1 MRIYSMENFAI
12 ITDAGGD
19 FTREIIQKY
28 GIEETPI
35 STIVWPDG
43 SERPAD
49 IYWDKM
55 KPSEYFTMMTNKRNN
70 FSSSVPSVGTIT
82 ERLTELAK
90 AGRNIII
97 FTISSF
103 MSGGYSEFTVVARE
117 VMEKY
122 PNIKI
127 EVIDSLRYSGA
138 IMLLA
143 VQASLYRSE
152 GLSFEQAVEK
162 LQQYK
167 LRIHQ
172 AGFLDDLFFLARKG
186 RLSKGLAFMGNLVGV
201 KPLADLCNETGL
213 SQVIGKAKGYKQV
226 MKIFPQYVEKTIG
239 NPEGK
244 PFVVT
249 YSLREPQAAEFK
261 RMIEEKYH
269 PEHLIYVPVGQCTG
283 CNVGPGL
290 AAAFYAGDEPVSENC
305 VKERA
310 IMEELLKK

>member
-1 MRIYSMENFAI
+1 MENFAI
-12 ITDAGGD
+12 LTDAGGD
-19 FTREIIQKY
+19 FTREMIAKY

-43 SERPAD
+43 SEKPAD
-49 IYWDKM
+49 LYWDTI
-55 KPSEYFTMMTNKRNN
+55 KPSEYFQLMTNKRNN
-70 FSSSVPSVGTIT
+70 FSSSIPAVGTIK
-82 ERLTELAK
+82 ERLTALAE
-90 AGRNIII
+90 AGRNVVV

-103 MSGGYSEFTVVARE
+103 MSGGYSAFTVVGKE

-122 PNIKI
+122 PNVKI

-138 IMLLA
+138 ITLLA
-143 VQASLYRSE
+143 VQASLCRSK
-152 GLSFEQAVEK
+152 GMSFEETVK
-162 LQQYK
+162 YLNDFR

-226 MKIFPQYVEKTIG
+226 MKIFPQYIERTIG

-244 PFVVT
+244 VFVVT
-249 YSLREPQAAEFK
+249 YSLREKQAEEMK
-261 RMIEEKYH
+261 RIIEEKYH

-290 AAAFYAGDEPVSENC
+290 AAVFYAGDEPVSENC
-305 VKERA
+305 AKERG

>member
-1 MRIYSMENFAI
+1 MRINSMENFAI
-12 ITDAGGD
+12 LTDAGGD
-19 FTREIIQKY
+19 FTREVIQKY
-28 GIEETPI
+28 GIEEAPI

-43 SERPAD
+43 SEKPAD
-49 IYWDKM
+49 IYWDTM
-55 KPSEYFTMMTNKRNN
+55 KPSEYFQMMTNKKNN
-70 FSSSVPSVGTIT
+70 FSSSIPSVATIKG
-82 ERLTELAK
+82 RLTELAK
-90 AGRNIII
+90 AGRNVVV

-103 MSGGYSEFTVVARE
+103 MSGGYSAFTVNAKE
-117 VMEKY
+117 VMEEY

-152 GLSFEQAVEK
+152 GLSFDEAVEK
-162 LQQYK
+162 LKEYR

-226 MKIFPQYVEKTIG
+226 MKIFPQYIEKTIG

-269 PEHLIYVPVGQCTG
+269 PEHLIYVPVGQSTG

-305 VKERA
+305 VKERT